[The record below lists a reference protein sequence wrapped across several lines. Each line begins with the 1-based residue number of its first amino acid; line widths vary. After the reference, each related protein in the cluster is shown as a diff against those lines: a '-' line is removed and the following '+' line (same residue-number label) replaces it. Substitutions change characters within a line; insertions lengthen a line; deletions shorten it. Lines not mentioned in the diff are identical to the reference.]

1 MACKPKIFT
10 IWLLRKKFSDHYR
23 EIKKKGKELKIKSF
37 FMICCDLLLLSE
49 KELSNRKAANTD
61 LY

>member
-1 MACKPKIFT
+1 MAYKPKIFT

-23 EIKKKGKELKIKSF
+23 KIRKKGQELKKKSF
-37 FMICCDLLLLSE
+37 FMICDLLLLLE
-49 KELSNRKAANTD
+49 KELSNTTAANTE